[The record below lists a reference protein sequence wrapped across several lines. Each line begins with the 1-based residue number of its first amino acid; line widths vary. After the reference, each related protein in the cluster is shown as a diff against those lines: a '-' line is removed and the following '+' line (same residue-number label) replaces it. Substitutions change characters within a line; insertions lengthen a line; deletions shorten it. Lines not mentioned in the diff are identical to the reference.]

1 MLSCQVNAAAD
12 LLVIAGLF
20 ANETGAPGTM
30 GTNTVAPVPGSEG
43 SD

>member
-20 ANETGAPGTM
+20 ANEMGAPGTI
-30 GTNTVAPVPGSEG
+30 GTKTVAPVPGNEG